1 MDGMVRGMEFS
12 SNGDVEQ
19 NNGEAADWQEVMQG
33 VKFQG
38 TFKNFL
44 SEKFGFLKKSPGGI
58 LNALGKHGLSL
69 LNIEKKNPSD
79 GTDKVKIPGL
89 EDTNKEVVNP
99 SVMES
104 LSEIFQNDY
113 TREVVGQMVDEDI
126 KLPTWNMRRISEKL
140 DSNEGG
146 WFEKEN
152 DEKRDERISVNL
164 NLG

>member
-1 MDGMVRGMEFS
+1 MEFS

-19 NNGEAADWQEVMQG
+19 NNGGAADWQEVMQG